1 MKNFKFKIG
10 GKNYEATVAEKEGN
24 EVEVTVNG
32 KAYTVEVEH
41 KAPKAA
47 APTHRPVIAAA
58 VAPAAGAQQTV
69 KAPLPGNI
77 TKVLVKA
84 GQAVKAGDVLLTMEA
99 MKMENNVVAE
109 FDCTVQNVLVSVGQT
124 VNGGDK
130 LVEVVSAATAAPAS
144 APVAAPKA
152 APAPAATPTAPKA
165 APAAGAKTVN
175 APLPGNIIKIV
186 TTVGQSVNAGD
197 VLVVMEAMKMEN
209 NIVTESAGTVKNIFV
224 QKGQTVQSGDALV
237 EIG

>member
-10 GKNYEATVAEKEGN
+10 GKNYEAVVAEKEGN

-32 KAYTVEVEH
+32 KAYTVEVERE
-41 KAPKAA
+41 APKAA
-47 APTHRPVIAAA
+47 PAQRPVVAAA
-58 VAPAAGAQQTV
+58 AAAPAAGAQQTI

-84 GQAVKAGDVLLTMEA
+84 GQAVKAGEVLLTMEA

-130 LVEVVSAATAAPAS
+130 LVEVVSAATAAPAP
-144 APVAAPKA
+144 APAPAAAPKA
-152 APAPAATPTAPKA
+152 APAAPKA

-175 APLPGNIIKIV
+175 APLPGNIVKIV
-186 TTVGQSVNAGD
+186 ATVGQSVNAGD

-209 NIVTESAGTVKNIFV
+209 NIVAESAGTVKNIFV